1 MSFFNS
7 TVVKKTQKRRRCD
20 WCLEHIEVN
29 EPSVCTSGTFEGDF
43 FTGRYHPEC
52 SEAIRLW
59 YERNQCWGEAMPE
72 DAMNRGGI
80 RERGRKEDA
89 EVAT

>member
-7 TVVKKTQKRRRCD
+7 TFVKKTQKRRRCD
-20 WCLEHIEVN
+20 WCLEHIEIG
-29 EPSVCTSGTFEGDF
+29 EPSVYTAGTFEGDF

-52 SEAIRLW
+52 REATRRW
-59 YERNQCWGEAMPE
+59 YERNRCWGEAMP
-72 DAMNRGGI
+72 DDPMNRGGI
-80 RERGRKEDA
+80 RERGEKEDA